1 MSSGQ
6 KSLISYFKRK
16 EKADEYDNNSNNI
29 LNDNS
34 SNIVNDNT
42 TSIHALSYTEPSCD
56 TPSNINENCSLS
68 TTIKTTSGNKKRTY
82 QNGIHR
88 TEGSVAQQLFN
99 ASELERQ
106 ENRQRFSDLL
116 DGAYFLFKHERP
128 HTTLYELLLEVL
140 TKIDH
145 SKKLSTFFDKCKK
158 NASYDSTATVTEL
171 LEATSEVIDKQ
182 ILTKIRESRIIS
194 IIADEGTDI
203 NHHQNL
209 SICVTNCY
217 FLGEPTESFISLLK
231 IKNKDAQTIFDTIV
245 KELKSKNIDMTKVRF
260 TGFDGASVFSGEF
273 NDVSAKFHQMYSSSI
288 LFIHCRAHVLQL
300 CLLSACEYIIE
311 HVFTDIQMLLKHAQ
325 LKLIQPGDTRWLSYF
340 RSVNAVIR
348 CYEPLMST
356 LEHIVNE
363 RGEESPSAS
372 GLLSI
377 LKDQSITF
385 ILHSLEPIL
394 EALSILSKFIQTKHG
409 DFNQLE
415 KLMFGTLLRLEELK
429 NVSINEY
436 KQIFEIVDKIKALSS
451 INLNR
456 DRITRATSRTNEISL
471 EEIFNDKIVKFI
483 NEIIS
488 NIKARFESNALK
500 FFNCFRIFDVSEATN
515 EQEYGIQEI
524 DTIRQQYRDD
534 FNDDLVAEWKVF
546 RKYLFVITKTTAK
559 SASLTQRQQCI
570 HLVKNGMTR
579 DMYPQ
584 LSLAVEI
591 FLCVPISTATVERDF
606 STMNRILTDLRN
618 RLTTE
623 HLEQLMRISIEG
635 PSDLDDDLKDL
646 IINCW
651 KVKKSRKISV

>member
-1 MSSGQ
+1 MSPKYVSTTSNLITKKNVETGYFSTSKSRIVDYSHLNQHDPDFDSDSCDSSG
-6 KSLISYFKRK
+6 
-16 EKADEYDNNSNNI
+16 EEDEDTTGNCTDNEDSTE
-29 LNDNS
+29 NDENY
-34 SNIVNDNT
+34 V
-42 TSIHALSYTEPSCD
+42 SIIIFS
-56 TPSNINENCSLS
+56 
-68 TTIKTTSGNKKRTY
+68 K
-82 QNGIHR
+82 Q
-88 TEGSVAQQLFN
+88 TEGSVAQQLFY

-116 DGAYFLFKHERP
+116 DGAYFLFKHELP
-128 HTTLYELLLEVL
+128 HTTLYEPLLEVL

-158 NASYDSTATVTEL
+158 NGSYDSTATVTEL

-194 IIADEGTDI
+194 IMADEGTDI

-209 SICVTNCY
+209 SICIRYCNQDT
-217 FLGEPTESFISLLK
+217 GEPTESFIGLLK

-260 TGFDGASVFSGEF
+260 TGFDGASVFSGQF
-273 NDVSAKFHQMYSSSI
+273 NGVSAKFRQMYSNSI

-300 CLLSACEYIIE
+300 CLLSACEDIIE
-311 HVFTDIQMLLKHAQ
+311 VQESLLTLKSLFYFINRSSIRLTRFNDIQMLLKHPQ

-348 CYEPLMST
+348 CYEPLMIT
-356 LEHIVNE
+356 LEHIVHE

-377 LKDQSITF
+377 LKDQSTTF

-394 EALSILSKFIQTKHG
+394 EALSILSKSIQTKNG

-415 KLMFGTLLRLEELK
+415 KSMLGTLLRLEELK
-429 NVSINEY
+429 ETLT
-436 KQIFEIVDKIKALSS
+436 LSS
-451 INLNR
+451 TNLNR

-483 NEIIS
+483 DEVIS

-500 FFNCFRIFDVSEATN
+500 FLNCFRIFDVSEATN

-524 DTIRQQYRDD
+524 NTIRQQYPDD

-546 RKYLFVITKTTAK
+546 RKYLFVQKQQQK
-559 SASLTQRQQCI
+559 SAILTQRQQCI
-570 HLVKNGMTR
+570 NLVKNGMTR

-591 FLCVPISTATVERDF
+591 FLCAPISTATVERDF
-606 STMNRILTDLRN
+606 STMNRILTNL
-618 RLTTE
+618 
-623 HLEQLMRISIEG
+623 
-635 PSDLDDDLKDL
+635 
-646 IINCW
+646 
-651 KVKKSRKISV
+651 

>member
-1 MSSGQ
+1 
-6 KSLISYFKRK
+6 
-16 EKADEYDNNSNNI
+16 
-29 LNDNS
+29 
-34 SNIVNDNT
+34 
-42 TSIHALSYTEPSCD
+42 
-56 TPSNINENCSLS
+56 
-68 TTIKTTSGNKKRTY
+68 
-82 QNGIHR
+82 
-88 TEGSVAQQLFN
+88 
-99 ASELERQ
+99 
-106 ENRQRFSDLL
+106 
-116 DGAYFLFKHERP
+116 
-128 HTTLYELLLEVL
+128 
-140 TKIDH
+140 
-145 SKKLSTFFDKCKK
+145 
-158 NASYDSTATVTEL
+158 
-171 LEATSEVIDKQ
+171 
-182 ILTKIRESRIIS
+182 
-194 IIADEGTDI
+194 
-203 NHHQNL
+203 
-209 SICVTNCY
+209 
-217 FLGEPTESFISLLK
+217 
-231 IKNKDAQTIFDTIV
+231 
-245 KELKSKNIDMTKVRF
+245 
-260 TGFDGASVFSGEF
+260 
-273 NDVSAKFHQMYSSSI
+273 
-288 LFIHCRAHVLQL
+288 
-300 CLLSACEYIIE
+300 
-311 HVFTDIQMLLKHAQ
+311 MLLKHAQ